1 MQGSGGK
8 KPFGASFVSLAMSLF
23 FGVILLVLAV
33 ELAKQIWWLLALI
46 VIGVMVVTV
55 VRWVIRQKKR
65 WDGDV

>member
-1 MQGSGGK
+1 MSESGGK
-8 KPFGASFVSLAMSLF
+8 RPFGASFLSLATSLF

-46 VIGVMVVTV
+46 AIGVIVATDVH
-55 VRWVIRQKKR
+55 WVIRQKKR